1 MEISGFVGHKA
12 TLQLFDIMG
21 KLWIESP
28 MEAAES
34 FASVTLDLK
43 GLPVGTYVAKVLT
56 EKQVYAKKII
66 KQ

>member
-1 MEISGFVGHKA
+1 
-12 TLQLFDIMG
+12 MG

-43 GLPVGTYVAKVLT
+43 DLPAGTYVVKVPT

-66 KQ
+66 K

>member
-1 MEISGFVGHKA
+1 
-12 TLQLFDIMG
+12 
-21 KLWIESP
+21 
-28 MEAAES
+28 MEASES

-43 GLPVGTYVAKVLT
+43 DLPIGTYVAKVLT